1 MGEITAITFVALGT
15 SLPDT
20 FASKTAA
27 EMDPYADASIGNVT
41 GSNSV
46 NVFLGIG
53 LSWTVA
59 AIVWKAREGE
69 EYVSMGIKDGKVEMT
84 SIEIKKRNGDFT
96 TCAGSIW
103 FNLGVFCVNAFFA
116 LQHLLQRRRKWGGE
130 LGGPKTFAV
139 FGQYFSAGFLVFQW
153 FLYIGASSIWART
166 AGTALTYT
174 QMAQMDAVPDIVKRL
189 RPDWPESV
197 DFECP
202 DPYQNDTCAIL

>member
-1 MGEITAITFVALGT
+1 LFPEENAITFVALGT

-20 FASKTAA
+20 FASQTAA
-27 EMDPYADASIGNVT
+27 KMDPYADASIGNVT

-59 AIVWKAREGE
+59 AFYWRTQEGE
-69 EYVSMGIKDGKVEMT
+69 EYADCKIEAGMINLADCRLKTRDGEF
-84 SIEIKKRNGDFT
+84 R

-103 FNLGVFCVNAFFA
+103 FNLMVFCVNAFA
-116 LQHLLQRRRKWGGE
+116 AIQHLYARRRKWGGE
-130 LGGPKTFAV
+130 LGGPKSGF
-139 FGQYFSAGFLVFQW
+139 FGQFFSAGFLVCQW
-153 FLYIGASSIWART
+153 FIYIAASSVWART

-174 QMAQMDAVPDIVKRL
+174 QMAAMDKVPDLLKQL
-189 RPDWPESV
+189 PNMPESV

-202 DPYQNDTCAIL
+202 DPYQNDKCTIL